1 MELPLPEVEASAE
14 APLAPKAARGG
25 KRFVALPDR
34 EQLSLAPRCLDELVP
49 PDAFVRLFDE
59 ILEAC
64 DFAAFDARH
73 PGGGRPAFPPKLL
86 CKLLL
91 YGQCVSVRSA
101 RELSRRLERDT
112 HFMWLAHELRVDHET
127 LSNFR
132 RACRRELQG
141 VFQQVVRLGVLLG
154 LAKLEHIALDGTKLA
169 ARTARRAYDEPSL
182 QAALQRLDARLAAL
196 TAEAEALDAAEDARY
211 GRARGDELPAALQQA
226 QVRREQLQQAQA
238 LLAQSPYPHLALGD
252 PEAPVQKTQDGKRP
266 GYNGQLAVDAEVGF
280 VVGAALVC
288 AQNDSAQFL
297 PLAQQVLANTGQTPQ
312 EFAADSGYHS
322 PETLEAL
329 AASELN
335 AYINQQPTRR
345 PDGRF
350 GQEDFTYDE
359 ASDSYR
365 CPAGQRLT
373 FRGLKTMR
381 RVRSRRYRAEHS
393 CVPCAQRAQCLSAKA
408 RYRELLVAPHAAL
421 LRAMREKVASP
432 EGQQALQRR
441 KQTVERTFGTIKAQ
455 LGLRQFLLR
464 GREGAQVEFLLSAL
478 AVNVRKLAQWLGAG
492 GSAAQLRAAATA
504 AAAAGPLLGPWWRS
518 AGHGARRLLPAVLG
532 AFHRCGTHP
541 CRRLAARALSPA

>member
-1 MELPLPEVEASAE
+1 MELPLPEVEASPE
-14 APLAPKAARGG
+14 APVRPQAVRGG

-49 PDAFVRLFDE
+49 PDAFVRLFDA
-59 ILEAC
+59 ILEVC
-64 DFAAFDARH
+64 DFTAFEARH
-73 PGGGRPAFPPKLL
+73 PGGGRPAFPPQLL

-112 HFMWLAHELRVDHET
+112 HFMWLAHELTVDHET

-132 RACRRELQG
+132 RDCRQELQG
-141 VFQQVVRLGVLLG
+141 VFQQVVRLGVWLG
-154 LAKLEHIALDGTKLA
+154 LAKLEHISLDGTKLA
-169 ARTARRAYDEPSL
+169 ARAARRAYDEQSL
-182 QAALQRLDARLAAL
+182 QAALQRLDARIAEL

-226 QVRREQLQQAQA
+226 EARREQLQQAQA
-238 LLAQSPYPHLALGD
+238 LLAQSPFSHLAPGD
-252 PEAPVQKTQDGKRP
+252 PEAPVQKTPDGKRP

-288 AQNDSAQFL
+288 DQNDTAQFL
-297 PLAQQVLANTGQTPQ
+297 PLAQQVIANTGQTPQ

-322 PETLEAL
+322 PETLQAL
-329 AASELN
+329 AESELN
-335 AYINQQPTRR
+335 GYISQQPTPR

-350 GQEDFTYDE
+350 GQEAFTYD
-359 ASDSYR
+359 AAGDSYV
-365 CPAGQRLT
+365 CPAGRRLT
-373 FRGLKTMR
+373 YRGLKTMR
-381 RVRSRRYRAEHS
+381 RVPSRRYRAEHS
-393 CVPCAQRAQCLSAKA
+393 CAHCPQRAQCISAKA

-421 LRAMREKVASP
+421 LQEMRDKVASP
-432 EGQQALQRR
+432 EGQRALQLR

-464 GREGAQVEFLLSAL
+464 GREGAQVEFLLGAM

-492 GSAAQLRAAATA
+492 GSPEQLRQAATA
-504 AAAAGPLLGPWWRS
+504 AAAHALGRSLRS
-518 AGHGARRLLPAVLG
+518 AFHGARRLLSALRGPW
-532 AFHRCGTHP
+532 HRSEPHLRYP
-541 CRRLAARALSPA
+541 VAARALSPA